1 MEIKERILEYMRHEA
16 YRPLSDEDLAE
27 ALALSGAQLLEFWD
41 VLKTLEESAAIIRT
55 RHGTLGTPERMNLV
69 VGMLQVTGKGS
80 GFVIPIVRQTPEES
94 DVFIPA
100 ALLAGAMHRD
110 RVVARV
116 NLPGGGGRTREG
128 EVIRIVERANKR
140 IVGTFESSKSFG
152 FVVPDDP
159 KLGQDVFIAKKYF
172 NGAKIGMKVVVE
184 ITQWPQ
190 PRRSAE
196 GKIVEVL
203 GMTGDPGV
211 DILSIIKKHGL
222 PLEFPKKVVAASER
236 VPEAIA
242 PEDMEGR
249 RDLRALPIVTVDGD
263 DAKDL
268 DDGVYVK
275 ALGGGRYLLGVYIAD
290 VSYYVRENTVLD
302 NEARERGTS
311 VYLVDRVLPMLPTRL
326 SNGICSLNAGEDR
339 LAMSCEME
347 IGADGKVERY
357 EIFPSVIHV
366 HRRLTYNIVR
376 KVLVDRDEALRED
389 NADILPM
396 LEAMEA
402 LCKLL
407 RGRRMRRGSIDFDLT
422 EIKVKLDSEGKPVQL
437 VKRERNLA
445 ESIIEEF
452 MLAAN
457 ETVAEHMYTKKLPFI
472 YRVHEQPGMEKIEK
486 LNLLLANFQLKVM
499 LKGKD
504 EEDLDP
510 ALFQEILRKV
520 SGRTEERIISTVMLR
535 SMKQARYEA
544 QSLGHFGLAAR
555 YYTHFT
561 SPIRRYPDLI
571 VHRLLRET
579 FRSGTIAP
587 KRQEKLKALLPEIA
601 AGASARERLAIEAER
616 ETVDLKKVEYMAQFV
631 GETFDGIISGVT
643 AFGLFVELE
652 NGVEGLVHVSSMEND
667 YYSYVEEQYALVGER
682 SGKVYRLGNAAR
694 IVVLSAN
701 VEEKSIDFALEENAD
716 FALAAAQKKATLR
729 QQEGEAKDRRRKAQ
743 QAEEEKPRR
752 APHAKHKKKPSA
764 PVAKAKTRRGKKKN
778 K

>member
-1 MEIKERILEYMRHEA
+1 MRHEA

-27 ALALSGAQLLEFWD
+27 ALALSGADLLEFWD
-41 VLKTLEESAAIIRT
+41 ALKALEESAAIIRT

-69 VGMLQVTGKGS
+69 VGALQVTGKGS
-80 GFVIPIVRQTPEES
+80 GFVIPDVRQTPQES
-94 DVFIPA
+94 DVFVPA

-116 NLPGGGGRTREG
+116 NLPGGAGRTREG
-128 EVIRIVERANKR
+128 EIIRIVERANKR

-222 PLEFPKKVVAASER
+222 PLAFPQKVVAASER
-236 VPEAIA
+236 VPETIL
-242 PEDMEGR
+242 PEELEGR

-275 ALGGGRYLLGVYIAD
+275 ELAGGRYLLGVYIAD
-290 VSYYVRENTVLD
+290 VSYYVRENTLLD

-347 IGADGKVERY
+347 IGTDGEVERY

-366 HRRLTYNIVR
+366 CRRLTYNIVR
-376 KVLVDRDEALRED
+376 KVLVEKDEALRSD
-389 NADILPM
+389 NADLLPM

-402 LCKLL
+402 LCKRL
-407 RGRRMRRGSIDFDLT
+407 RERRMRRGSIDFDLT
-422 EIKVKLDSEGKPVQL
+422 EIKVKLDSAGKPVQL
-437 VKRERNLA
+437 IKRERNLA

-457 ETVAEHMYTKKLPFI
+457 ETVAEHMYRNKQPFL
-472 YRVHEQPGMEKIEK
+472 YRVHEQPGMEKVEK
-486 LNLLLANFQLKVM
+486 LNQLLANFQLKIV

-510 ALFQEILRKV
+510 ALFQQILRKV
-520 SGRTEERIISTVMLR
+520 DGRPEERIISTVMLR

-544 QSLGHFGLAAR
+544 QSLGHFGLAAK

-579 FRSGTIAP
+579 FRTGAIAP

-601 AGASARERLAIEAER
+601 AHASAKERLAIEAER

-631 GETFDGIISGVT
+631 GENFDGIISGVT

-652 NGVEGLVHVSSMEND
+652 NGVEGLVHVSSMESD
-667 YYSYVEEQYALVGER
+667 YYRYAEEEYALVGER
-682 SGKVYRLGNAAR
+682 SGKVYRLGNAVR
-694 IVVLSAN
+694 VVVLHAN
-701 VEEKSIDFALEENAD
+701 LEEKSIDFALEENAA
-716 FALAAAQKKATLR
+716 FALAAAKKKAAVR
-729 QQEGEAKDRRRKAQ
+729 EQEGEAKERRRKAQ
-743 QAEEEKPRR
+743 ESQESPKR
-752 APHAKHKKKPSA
+752 APRAKHKKKSTAA
-764 PVAKAKTRRGKKKN
+764 PVAKTKTRRVKKK